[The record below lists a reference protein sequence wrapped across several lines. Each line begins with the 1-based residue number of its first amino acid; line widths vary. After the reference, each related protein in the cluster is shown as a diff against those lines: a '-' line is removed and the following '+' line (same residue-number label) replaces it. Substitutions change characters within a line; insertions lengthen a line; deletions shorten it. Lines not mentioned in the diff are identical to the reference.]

1 MTTLFGNL
9 IFGCVFFSSRRR
21 HTRYWR
27 DWSSDVC
34 SSDLTVEPNG
44 HRHSRPI
51 LKVCSAT
58 GMPMMVQN
66 RTRLPVK
73 YPKAASKP
81 PKRHQMMFPIIFMF
95 AVLVKLYMCKV
106 TIMKPLCVL
115 LHKSNAYI
123 WLCQK
128 K

>member
-1 MTTLFGNL
+1 MPKNMWQIHAQSPPKMIQR
-9 IFGCVFFSSRRR
+9 IFKGIATHPLGPSVSF
-21 HTRYWR
+21 
-27 DWSSDVC
+27 
-34 SSDLTVEPNG
+34 TVEPNG

-81 PKRHQMMFPIIFMF
+81 PKSHQMMFPIIFMF
-95 AVLVKLYMCKV
+95 RSEEHTSELQSRQYLVCR
-106 TIMKPLCVL
+106 L
-115 LHKSNAYI
+115 LLEK
-123 WLCQK
+123 
-128 K
+128 